1 MGDAVAADANVADLA
16 ASAAANW
23 PAVTALVDSSSELAL
38 TWQQVDNAV
47 NAVAAT
53 LRESGVAPGDRVVV
67 RLPTSSAYAV
77 AVFGVLRAGG
87 IAVPSSPQ
95 APGAELRGLLAHS
108 GATTVFTTA
117 EDVEWPAESGTVL
130 PPPDLDAVAEPVEP
144 VTSGEDIAMLCYT
157 TAAKG
162 APRGVMVSHRALL
175 ANVEQVGRLRPAPV
189 AHGDR
194 MLVAIPLFHVYGFGL
209 GLLQVAAR
217 GATAVLAERFDAA
230 KALDD
235 CRRHKIT
242 IVMGVPTMYR
252 EFAEHPTDELTSGL
266 ASVRLLTSGAAPLH
280 PKVLAAI
287 EEATGLGVYEGY
299 GLTETAPVLTSTIV
313 TGYPKPG
320 SVGRPIPG
328 VELRLIGNDGAEIG
342 APVPLDDD
350 DPDDLLEEDDVTG
363 LVTVRGDNLFS
374 GYWPDG
380 HGGPDADGWFQTYDV
395 GYLDTDGDLHLV
407 DRVNDLIIVNG
418 FNVYP
423 HEVEDVIAELDSVA
437 EVAVIGVVD
446 ERSGEAVKAV
456 VVVAPSAALSEQQ
469 VVDHC
474 AEHLARYKV
483 PSFVEFADEL
493 PHTATGKLSRTP
505 LR

>member
-1 MGDAVAADANVADLA
+1 VASDSNVAGLA
-16 ASAAANW
+16 ASASANW
-23 PAVTALVDSSSELAL
+23 PDVTALVDSSSEFAL
-38 TWQQVDNAV
+38 TWQQIDNAV
-47 NAVAAT
+47 NAAAAT
-53 LRESGVAPGDRVVV
+53 LRASGVAPGDRVVV
-67 RLPTSSAYAV
+67 RLPTSIGYAV
-77 AVFGVLRAGG
+77 AVLGVLRAGG
-87 IAVPSSPQ
+87 IAVPSSPL
-95 APGAELRGLLAHS
+95 APDAELRGLLAHS
-108 GATTVFTTA
+108 GAATVIAAT
-117 EDVEWPAESGTVL
+117 DHVEWPGEAGTVL
-130 PPPDLDAVAEPVEP
+130 PAPDLSGAPAEPVVP
-144 VTSGEDIAMLCYT
+144 VTGGEDIAMLCYT

-162 APRGVMVSHRALL
+162 APRGVMLSHRALL
-175 ANVEQVGRLRPAPV
+175 ANVEQIGQLRPAPV

-217 GATAVLAERFDAA
+217 GATAVLAERFDAT
-230 KALDD
+230 KALDE
-235 CRRHKIT
+235 CVRHQIT
-242 IVMGVPTMYR
+242 IVAGVPTMYR
-252 EFAEHPTDELTSGL
+252 EFAELPAGELAAGL

-320 SVGRPIPG
+320 SVGRAITG
-328 VELRLIGNDGAEIG
+328 VELRLIGNDGAELG

-363 LVTVRGDNLFS
+363 VVSVRGQNLFS

-380 HGGPDADGWFQTYDV
+380 DGGPDADGWFLTSDV
-395 GYLDTDGDLHLV
+395 GYLDLDGDLHLV
-407 DRVNDLIIVNG
+407 DRLNDLIIVNG

-423 HEVEDVIAELDSVA
+423 HEVEDVIAELPGVA

-446 ERSGEAVKAV
+446 DRSGEAVKAV

-469 VVDHC
+469 VIEHC
-474 AEHLARYKV
+474 TTQLARYKV
-483 PSFVEFADEL
+483 PSFVEFADDL
-493 PHTATGKLSRTP
+493 PRTATGKLTRTP

>member
-1 MGDAVAADANVADLA
+1 MAADANVADLA

-23 PAVTALVDSSSELAL
+23 PDVTAFVESSSELRL
-38 TWQQVDNAV
+38 SWRHVDKAV
-47 NAVAAT
+47 NAIAAT

-67 RLPTSSAYAV
+67 RLPTSAAYAV

-95 APGAELRGLLAHS
+95 SPVAELRGLLAHS
-108 GATTVFTTA
+108 GANVVITA
-117 EDVEWPAESGTVL
+117 AGDVEWPGKSGTVL
-130 PPPDLDAVAEPVEP
+130 PPPDLDVSGDSVDPVEP

-157 TAAKG
+157 TSAKG
-162 APRGVMVSHRALL
+162 SPRGVMLSHRALL

-194 MLVAIPLFHVYGFGL
+194 VLVAIPLFHVYGFGL

-230 KALDD
+230 TALAD
-235 CRRHKIT
+235 CRRHEIT
-242 IVMGVPTMYR
+242 IVAGVPTMFR
-252 EFAEHPTDELTSGL
+252 EFAEHPSAELSSGL

-320 SVGRPIPG
+320 SVGRAIPG
-328 VELRLIGNDGAEIG
+328 VELRLIGNDGAEVG
-342 APVPLDDD
+342 APVPLDEN

-380 HGGPDADGWFQTYDV
+380 QGGPDEDGWFQTNDV

-423 HEVEDVIAELDSVA
+423 HEVEDVIAELPGVA
-437 EVAVIGVVD
+437 EVAAVGVVD

-469 VVDHC
+469 VIDHC
-474 AEHLARYKV
+474 TKQLARYKV
-483 PSFVEFADEL
+483 PSFVEFADDL
-493 PHTATGKLSRTP
+493 PHTALGKLSRTP

>member
-1 MGDAVAADANVADLA
+1 MADLV

-47 NAVAAT
+47 NAAAAA
-53 LRESGVAPGDRVVV
+53 LRESGVARGDRVVV
-67 RLPTSSAYAV
+67 RLPTSASYAV
-77 AVFGVLRAGG
+77 AVLGVLRAGG

-95 APGAELRGLLAHS
+95 SPVAELRGLLAHS
-108 GATTVFTTA
+108 GATVVVTTT
-117 EDVEWPAESGTVL
+117 DVEWPGESGAVL
-130 PPPDLDAVAEPVEP
+130 PPPDLDVNGNSGNSAAPVEP

-157 TAAKG
+157 TSAKG
-162 APRGVMVSHRALL
+162 APRGVMLSHRALL
-175 ANVEQVGRLRPAPV
+175 ANVAQVGRLRPAPV

-194 MLVAIPLFHVYGFGL
+194 VLVAIPLFHVYGFGL

-230 KALDD
+230 RALAD
-235 CRRHKIT
+235 CRRHQIT
-242 IVMGVPTMYR
+242 IVAGVPTMFR
-252 EFAEHPTDELTSGL
+252 EFAERPAEELTSGL
-266 ASVRLLTSGAAPLH
+266 ATVRLLTSGAAPLH

-320 SVGRPIPG
+320 SVGRAIPC
-328 VELRLIGNDGAEIG
+328 VELRLIGNDGAEVG
-342 APVPLDDD
+342 APVPLDAD

-380 HGGPDADGWFQTYDV
+380 SGGPDADGWFQTNDV

-407 DRVNDLIIVNG
+407 DRINDLIIVNG

-423 HEVEDVIAELDSVA
+423 HEVEDVIAELPGVA
-437 EVAVIGVVD
+437 EVAVVGVVD

-469 VVDHC
+469 VIDHC
-474 AEHLARYKV
+474 TEQLARYKV
-483 PSFVEFADEL
+483 PSFVEFTDEL
-493 PHTATGKLSRTP
+493 PHTALGKISRTP

>member
-1 MGDAVAADANVADLA
+1 MAADANVADLA
-16 ASAAANW
+16 ASAAVNW
-23 PAVTALVDSSSELAL
+23 PAVTALVDSSSDVAL
-38 TWQQVDNAV
+38 TWQQLDNAV
-47 NAVAAT
+47 NAAAAT

-67 RLPTSSAYAV
+67 RLPTSVAYAV
-77 AVFGVLRAGG
+77 AVLGVLRAGG

-95 APGAELRGLLAHS
+95 SPVAELRGLLAHS
-108 GATTVFTTA
+108 EAATVITTK
-117 EDVEWPAESGTVL
+117 DVEWPGESGTVL
-130 PPPDLDAVAEPVEP
+130 PPPGVDVAPADVVEP
-144 VTSGEDIAMLCYT
+144 VTGGEDIAMLCYT
-157 TAAKG
+157 TSAKG
-162 APRGVMVSHRALL
+162 SQRGVMLSHRALL
-175 ANVEQVGRLRPAPV
+175 ANVEQVGQLRPAPV

-194 MLVAIPLFHVYGFGL
+194 VLVAIPLFHVYGFGL

-217 GATAVLAERFDAA
+217 GATAVFAERFDAA
-230 KALDD
+230 KALGY
-235 CRRHKIT
+235 CRRHEIT
-242 IVMGVPTMYR
+242 IVAGVPTMFR
-252 EFAEHPTDELTSGL
+252 EFAELPAEELASGL

-287 EEATGLGVYEGY
+287 ENATGIGVYEGY
-299 GLTETAPVLTSTIV
+299 GLTETSPVLTSTIV

-320 SVGRPIPG
+320 SVGKAIPG

-342 APVPLDDD
+342 SPVPLDED

-380 HGGPDADGWFQTYDV
+380 HGAPDADGWFQTSDV

-423 HEVEDVIAELDSVA
+423 HEVEAVIAELPGVA
-437 EVAVIGVVD
+437 EVAVVGVMD

-469 VVDHC
+469 VIDHC
-474 AEHLARYKV
+474 TEQLARYKV
-483 PSFVEFADEL
+483 PSFVEFTAEL
-493 PHTATGKLSRTP
+493 PHTALGKLSRTP